1 METVPCPECSYEI
14 TLPRPREGQRIACP
28 NCGADLEVI
37 SARPLEL
44 DWAYTEPEDDWE
56 TLDLDDGD
64 WEERWG
70 DEDEEVEAVEEE
82 DEDWEE
88 R

>member
-1 METVPCPECSYEI
+1 METAPCPECSYEI
-14 TLPRPREGQRIACP
+14 TLPSPREGQRIACP

-44 DWAYTEPEDDWE
+44 DWSYTEPEDDWE
-56 TLDLDDGD
+56 TLDLDDED
-64 WEERWG
+64 WDEG
-70 DEDEEVEAVEEE
+70 LDEDGNAEGLEEE
-82 DEDWEE
+82 EEDWEE